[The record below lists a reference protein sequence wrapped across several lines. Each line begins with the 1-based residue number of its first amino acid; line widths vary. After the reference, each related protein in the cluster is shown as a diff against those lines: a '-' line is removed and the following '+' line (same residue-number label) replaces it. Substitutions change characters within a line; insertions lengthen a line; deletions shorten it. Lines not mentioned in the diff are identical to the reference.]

1 MADFGVRGAAQVE
14 RAAKSLKTQGEAGK
28 GLRKE
33 MLRTIQTTTKP
44 LREGLKA
51 SARST
56 LPKRGGLAATVAG
69 SGISTRTRT
78 TGSKVGVRIVAT
90 GGKKVRDIQATDR
103 GLLRHPVFGRWV
115 KGLPPQQITPGWW
128 SKPLAAFAPKV
139 RKELLAAMER
149 VNRDIA
155 RGSR

>member
-1 MADFGVRGAAQVE
+1 MGDFGVRGAAQVE
-14 RAAKSLKTQGEAGK
+14 RAAKALKMQGEAGK

-44 LREGLKA
+44 LREGLKG

-90 GGKKVRDIQATDR
+90 GGKKVRDIRATDR
-103 GLLRHPVFGRWV
+103 GRLRHPVFGNPTTWV
-115 KGLPPQQITPGWW
+115 DQAITPGWW

-139 RKELLAAMER
+139 RRELLAAMER

-155 RGSR
+155 RRSR